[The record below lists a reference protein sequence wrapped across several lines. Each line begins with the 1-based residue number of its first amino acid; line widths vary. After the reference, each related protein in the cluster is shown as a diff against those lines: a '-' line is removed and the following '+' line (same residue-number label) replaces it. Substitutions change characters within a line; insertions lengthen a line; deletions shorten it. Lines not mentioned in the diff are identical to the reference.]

1 VLDLAAP
8 LPLGI
13 ICDMMGIPASQNQFV
28 FDQTNVILGLTD
40 PEYVAAGRESVRS
53 AALTRARRS
62 PSS

>member
-13 ICDMMGIPASQNQFV
+13 ICDMMGIPESQNQFV

-40 PEYVAAGRESVRS
+40 PEYVAPARIRS
-53 AALTRARRS
+53 SPRSPRARRS
-62 PSS
+62 PT